1 MSKVIEMR
9 YALAA
14 IMLTGSIGTAGA
26 NDFPETRNSLSLE
39 PIGTYA
45 TGVFDGSAAEIAAF
59 DPTTK
64 RVFVV
69 NAEANAVD
77 VLDIRNPRR
86 LTLLFSIEMAPYG
99 TVTNSVDVDRN
110 VVAIAVENEV
120 KTDPGRAVFF
130 NVNGRYLSDV
140 TVGAL
145 PDMLT
150 FTPNGRK
157 LLVANE
163 GEPDDTY
170 TVDPEGSVS
179 IVDLRG
185 NVRALSQRQV
195 TTANFRR
202 FNRADIDPD
211 IRIFGPGA
219 SVAQDLEPE
228 YIAISQDSRAAWV
241 SLQESNALAL
251 LDIEAGR
258 IDKLIAL
265 GFKDHSQARNALDAS
280 NEDGGINIESW
291 PIRGMYQPD
300 AIAAYST
307 RGESY
312 IVTANEGDARD
323 YDGFSEETTVGELVL
338 DPAVFPDAAELQLP
352 ENLGVLTTTT
362 ATGDAN
368 NNGVFEEIYAF
379 GARSFSIRDARGK
392 LIYDSGVEFERITA
406 RLLPDEFNSDNTE
419 NDSFDDRSDA
429 KGPEPEGVDIG
440 RAFGRQYAF
449 IGLERVGG
457 IMVYDISDPRDVRF
471 VDYVNNRDFDGD
483 AEAGTAG
490 DLGPEGV
497 LFISSGDSPINVPL
511 LIVANE
517 VSGTTTVFRINREQD

>member
-1 MSKVIEMR
+1 MENKFAAIL
-9 YALAA
+9 LAA
-14 IMLTGSIGTAGA
+14 SVATVGA
-26 NDFPETRNSLSLE
+26 NSSHAQSKTIALK

-45 TGVFDGSAAEIAAF
+45 TGVFDASAAEIVAF
-59 DPTTK
+59 DPATM
-64 RVFVV
+64 RAFVV

-77 VLDIRNPRR
+77 VLDIRDPRR
-86 LTLLFSIEMAPYG
+86 PNLLFTIEMAPYG
-99 TVTNSVDVDRN
+99 ATTNSVDIYRN
-110 VVAIAVENEV
+110 VVAVAVENVV
-120 KTDPGRAVFF
+120 KTDPGKAVFF
-130 NVNGRYLSDV
+130 NVNGRYLSDA

-170 TVDPEGSVS
+170 TIDPEGSIS

-185 NVRALSQRQV
+185 NVRGVTQRQV

-202 FNRADIDPD
+202 FNSAKIDPD

-228 YIAISQDSRAAWV
+228 YIAVSHDSRTAWV

-258 IDKLIAL
+258 IDRLIAL
-265 GFKDHSQARNALDAS
+265 GYKDHSKARNALDAS
-280 NEDGGINIESW
+280 NEDGGINIKTW
-291 PIRGMYQPD
+291 PILGMYQPD
-300 AIAAYST
+300 AIAAYNT

-323 YDGFSEETTVGELVL
+323 YGGYSEETTVGELAL
-338 DPAVFPDAAELQLP
+338 DAAVFPDAAELQLP

-368 NNGVFEEIYAF
+368 GDGVFEEIYAF
-379 GARSFSIRDARGK
+379 GARSFSIRDAHGK
-392 LIYDSGVEFERITA
+392 LIYDSGADFERITA
-406 RLLPDEFNSDNTE
+406 KMLPDVFNSDNSE

-440 RAFGRQYAF
+440 RAFGRVYAF
-449 IGLERVGG
+449 IGLERTGD
-457 IMVYDISDPRDVRF
+457 IMAYDITDPRDVRF

-497 LFISSGDSPINVPL
+497 LFIPRSDSPISVPL

-517 VSGTTTVFRINREQD
+517 VSGTTTVFRVNRGQD